1 MFNTKVTNE
10 SIYKHTQLDPRMVEK
25 ITPLMESAF
34 GQDLNNYEDG
44 KDPRRK
50 AIRDEKIKFLS
61 EQYANRLRI
70 ANVMGTHPLN
80 EDAQIFGN
88 IPQISKLFESVDSP
102 GSIIG
107 MGEVRNADS
116 SNQYNGGYWN
126 PSYKSGSGD
135 IPSYVFGLQAHIAM
149 YCIGFDLLPTIS
161 VDTPKVMVSFVDTV
175 YGGGTFDDAENMPS
189 FIEISNPIFTSAL
202 INTTAKLKR
211 AQSVL
216 TFRCAAGAGALA
228 MQVLF
233 MLKSTVKPAITVQV
247 ISTGTLDGSNVYTA
261 DDATSV
267 STIISTINAAAAG
280 VAKFQYLNPS
290 DGTTVVPVSLATG
303 VTVVGYASATRT
315 NIAEAVSNNNS
326 LGGMSRA
333 QQEKGP
339 VNKLN
344 VIAMDKQ
351 LEMVGIEIEADT
363 SNIQIKDMAAMG
375 INVIARLYNG
385 VQNALVQTLDEI
397 ILTHLYRMGVQ
408 HMYNTYLA
416 NGVNYSLYIGAPSN
430 ANIAFS
436 AMAGG
441 NFVYND
447 MLGTDQRAAMG
458 NVTNSIQSSG
468 YENQMTHN
476 DRLLARILLVA
487 EFVGQNNRIAPPDWI
502 VLSGGIAAAVK
513 KHSKYIQSPVAN
525 TLSSAPEL
533 HYSGTLFETMSV
545 YKTPRIDFNDPR
557 ILMGRRGN
565 DTDPGSKFL
574 AYDLA
579 ASRQTL
585 NPDTMAE
592 KIRVWS
598 RFEIADIGF
607 YPELNYATVVVQN
620 DYNWA

>member
-1 MFNTKVTNE
+1 MFNMKQKAE
-10 SIYKHTQLDPRMVEK
+10 PIYKHTHLDPRLTEK

-34 GQDLNNYEDG
+34 AEEFGAYDKDT
-44 KDPRRK
+44 DPRRK
-50 AIRDEKIKFLS
+50 IVREEKIKFLS

-70 ANVMGTHPLN
+70 ANVLGTHPLN
-80 EDAQIFGN
+80 EDQQIFGN

-116 SNQYNGGYWN
+116 SNQYAGGYWN
-126 PSYKSGSGD
+126 PAYKAGSGD

-161 VDTPKVMVSFVDTV
+161 VDTPKVMISFVDTV
-175 YGGGTFDDAENMPS
+175 YGGGTFDDATNMPS
-189 FIEISNPIFTSAL
+189 FIEIANPVFNYAYLHAT
-202 INTTAKLKR
+202 TTAVTR
-211 AQSVL
+211 STSVL
-216 TFRCAAGAGALA
+216 TFRTAAGAGALA

-233 MLKSTVKPAITVQV
+233 MVASTVKPAITVQV
-247 ISTGTLDGSNVYTA
+247 LSTGTLDGSNVYTA
-261 DDATSV
+261 DDTHSV
-267 STIISTINAAAAG
+267 TQVITAINAAAAG
-280 VAKFQYLNPS
+280 VAKVQNLSPV
-290 DGTTVVPVSLATG
+290 DGTTIVVTSLTG
-303 VTVVGYASATRT
+303 TTVVGYASATRT

-408 HMYNTYLA
+408 HMYNTLQA
-416 NGVNYSLYIGAPSN
+416 TGTNYSLYIGAPTNTTLAMN
-430 ANIAFS
+430 AIT
-436 AMAGG
+436 GLI
-441 NFVYND
+441 YND
-447 MLGTDQRAAMG
+447 MLGVDQRTAMG
-458 NVTNSIQSSG
+458 NITNSIVASG

-487 EFVGQNNRIAPPDWI
+487 EFVGQNNRIAPPDWL
-502 VLSGGIAAAVK
+502 VLSGGIAAAIK

-598 RFEIADIGF
+598 RFEIADVGF
-607 YPELNYATVVVQN
+607 YPELNYATIVVKN
-620 DYNWA
+620 DFNWA

>member
-1 MFNTKVTNE
+1 MFNMNQKSE
-10 SIYKHTQLDPRMVEK
+10 PIYKHTHLDPRLTEK
-25 ITPLMESAF
+25 VTPLMESAF
-34 GQDLNNYEDG
+34 AKQFEAYDKDT
-44 KDPRRK
+44 DPRRK
-50 AIRDEKIKFLS
+50 AVRDEKIKFLS

-70 ANVMGTHPLN
+70 ANVLGTHPLN

-88 IPQISKLFESVDSP
+88 IPQISRLFESVDSP

-116 SNQYNGGYWN
+116 SNQYSGGYWN
-126 PSYKSGSGD
+126 PAYKAGSGD

-161 VDTPKVMVSFVDTV
+161 VDTPKVMISFVDTV
-175 YGGGTFDDAENMPS
+175 YGGGTFDDAANMPS
-189 FIEISNPIFTSAL
+189 FVEISNSVFNYAYL
-202 INTTAKLKR
+202 NATTTKVKR
-211 AQSVL
+211 ATSVL

-228 MQVLF
+228 MQVKF
-233 MLKSTVKPAITVQV
+233 MAASTVKAAITVQV
-247 ISTGTLDGSNVYTA
+247 MSTGTLDGSNVYTA
-261 DDATSV
+261 DNATSV
-267 STIISTINAAAAG
+267 STIISTLNAAAAG
-280 VAKFQYLNPS
+280 VGKVNNISPV
-290 DGTTVVPVSLATG
+290 DGTTIVVTSLGLPT
-303 VTVVGYASATRT
+303 TVNYASATRT
-315 NIAEAVSNNNS
+315 NIAEATSNNNS

-385 VQNALVQTLDEI
+385 VQNALVQTLDEVV
-397 ILTHLYRMGVQ
+397 LTHLYQMGVQ
-408 HMYNTYLA
+408 HMVNTYQA
-416 NGVNYSLYIGAPSN
+416 TGVNYSLYISAPTNTS
-430 ANIAFS
+430 IAMTAF
-436 AMAGG
+436 
-441 NFVYND
+441 NCPYND
-447 MLGTDQRAAMG
+447 MLGVDQKPNMG
-458 NVTNSIQSSG
+458 SIANSIVSSS

-476 DRLLARILLVA
+476 DRLLARILLVS

-502 VLSGGIAAAVK
+502 VLSGGIAAAIK

-565 DTDPGSKFL
+565 DTDPGTKFL

-598 RFEIADIGF
+598 RFELADVGF
-607 YPELNYATVVVQN
+607 YPELNYACILVKN
-620 DYNWA
+620 DFNWA